1 MNLTQI
7 FETRTENKDLI
18 DLSKIILSKYKN
30 KPQRELSLQGLYS
43 ADEPAI
49 ANLVQTVKVKIDSK
63 FDRSLYNPKTKEVLL
78 RLQTNLGQMQSE
90 LVHELQ
96 HALDDLKSQGK
107 FRNEKGDYYG
117 RQSEVNARLTQAI
130 NDIEN
135 ALSKIKMKNPD
146 FSNPVIRNNVE
157 KLIHN
162 YLRIH
167 KLTDQYGLDNK
178 RYRRLVSRIYQY
190 VVNR

>member
-1 MNLTQI
+1 MNLTQL

-30 KPQRELSLQGLYS
+30 NPQRELSLQGLYS

-49 ANLVQTVKVKIDSK
+49 ASLVQTVKVKIDSK

-130 NDIEN
+130 NDVES

>member
-1 MNLTQI
+1 VNLTQL

-130 NDIEN
+130 NDVES

>member
-1 MNLTQI
+1 MNLTQL

>member
-1 MNLTQI
+1 MNLTQL

-130 NDIEN
+130 NDVES

>member
-1 MNLTQI
+1 MNLTQL

-30 KPQRELSLQGLYS
+30 NPQRELSLQGLYS

-49 ANLVQTVKVKIDSK
+49 GNLVQTVKVKIDSK

>member
-1 MNLTQI
+1 MNLTQL
-7 FETRTENKDLI
+7 FETKEENKDLI
-18 DLSKIILSKYKN
+18 SLSKSILSQYKN
-30 KPQRELSLQGLYS
+30 KPQRVISLQNIS
-43 ADEPAI
+43 TVNEPAVAELI
-49 ANLVQTVKVKIDSK
+49 KIIKVKFDSK

-78 RLQTNLGQMQSE
+78 RLQSSYSQMQSE

-96 HALDDLKSQGK
+96 HALDDLKSQGR

-130 NDIEN
+130 NDIDA
-135 ALSKIKMKNPD
+135 ALTKIKMKNPD

-167 KLTDQYGLDNK
+167 KLTAQYGLDNK
-178 RYRRLVSRIYQY
+178 RYKRLVGRIYQY

>member
-1 MNLTQI
+1 MNLTQL

-30 KPQRELSLQGLYS
+30 NPQRELSLQGLYS